1 MREYLNEK
9 TGEKLI
15 CHTAESG
22 LRIAVVP
29 KKGFNKTYALLCTNF
44 GSIDRHFVLEG
55 KDIVIPDGVAHF
67 LEHKMFEQK
76 DGGNAF
82 DRFAKLGASANAF
95 TSFDMTAYLFSAAEN
110 YEESLRHL
118 LSYVA
123 EPYFTD
129 ENVQKEQGIIGQEI
143 KMYDDNPGWCVFF
156 NMLRGLYKEH
166 PINIDIA
173 GTCDEIAKIT
183 KETLY
188 TCYGSYYHP
197 ANMIL
202 CVTGN
207 ADAETVIKAV
217 DDILPVTEFKKA
229 ETIIPKEPDEV
240 AKEYVERKMSVAT
253 PMFCIGFKEKPEA
266 PKLKCDAV
274 YSVLCEMIF
283 GKMSRLYGKLYDE
296 GLIFG
301 MSAAYNY
308 GKEYAF
314 VEIDGESK
322 EPKKVYEA
330 VKAEINRVKTEGLDE
345 NEIEIVKK
353 GLCGR
358 FIKGLNNIENIAS
371 SYAGTAFYG
380 ENYFDYGDLL
390 MSVTKEEIEKTLKNG
405 FSASTLSVVSSSG
418 EE

>member
-1 MREYLNEK
+1 M
-9 TGEKLI
+9 
-15 CHTAESG
+15 
-22 LRIAVVP
+22 
-29 KKGFNKTYALLCTNF
+29 
-44 GSIDRHFVLEG
+44 
-55 KDIVIPDGVAHF
+55 
-67 LEHKMFEQK
+67 
-76 DGGNAF
+76 
-82 DRFAKLGASANAF
+82 
-95 TSFDMTAYLFSAAEN
+95 
-110 YEESLRHL
+110 
-118 LSYVA
+118 SYVA

-207 ADAETVIKAV
+207 AEAETVIKAV

-330 VKAEINRVKTEGLDE
+330 VKAEINRVKAEGLDE

-390 MSVTKEEIEKTLKNG
+390 MSVTKEELEKTLKNG
-405 FSASTLSVVSSSG
+405 FSASTLSVVSPSG